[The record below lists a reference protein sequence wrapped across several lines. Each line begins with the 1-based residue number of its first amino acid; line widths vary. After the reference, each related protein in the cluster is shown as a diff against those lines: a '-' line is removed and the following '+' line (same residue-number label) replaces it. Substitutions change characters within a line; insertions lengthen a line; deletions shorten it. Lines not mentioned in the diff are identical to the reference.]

1 MREVFPI
8 LAGIAVGLVTRG
20 AGRLWVR
27 TVFIAVLGVGF
38 GALASWVSAHPTAG
52 WTYVALES
60 TQVIGVAI
68 MTAIV
73 VTVWQRRQAE
83 RPAR

>member
-8 LAGIAVGLVTRG
+8 LAGLAVGLVTHR
-20 AGRLWVR
+20 AAALWMRAVL
-27 TVFIAVLGVGF
+27 IAVLGAGF
-38 GALASWVSAHPTAG
+38 GALASWASGELTAG
-52 WTYVALES
+52 WLYLATDTA
-60 TQVIGVAI
+60 QVIGVAI

-73 VTVWQRRQAE
+73 VIVWQRHQTG